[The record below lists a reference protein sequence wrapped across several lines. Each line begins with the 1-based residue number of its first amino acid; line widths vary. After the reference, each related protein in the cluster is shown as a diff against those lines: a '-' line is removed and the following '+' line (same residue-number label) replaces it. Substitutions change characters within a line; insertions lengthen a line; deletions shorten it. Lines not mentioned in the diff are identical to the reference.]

1 MVEQE
6 GRSVWDKQSPNG
18 IHYQIRWRVTPNNW
32 IVTKDTEQNL
42 MSISGIS
49 VRTSSLVVTNRS
61 ASEEQ
66 VGHPSAL
73 HQPRSPNSIAIG
85 GTGFRQ
91 HTPRVVS
98 SCHKCSGAQP
108 MCRFLSILQ
117 RSAKP
122 ATPICTG
129 FFTQSS
135 LLKAH

>member
-1 MVEQE
+1 VVEQE
-6 GRSVWDKQSPNG
+6 DRSVWDKQSPNG

-73 HQPRSPNSIAIG
+73 HQPGLQIPLRLAVPDSA
-85 GTGFRQ
+85 
-91 HTPRVVS
+91 
-98 SCHKCSGAQP
+98 
-108 MCRFLSILQ
+108 SILPGWYHPVTSVLGLS
-117 RSAKP
+117 R
-122 ATPICTG
+122 CVG
-129 FFTQSS
+129 F
-135 LLKAH
+135 